1 MGNLTERRS
10 KNPPMRVSAL
20 LGLRFLAQAV
30 GIFFGTMLGALFFIR
45 VFDAMVVLWFF
56 GGVAATIWNFVWYI
70 KATIALIPK
79 KPRKQTVQQDG
90 ARALWDMPA
99 DKFYIFARETLA
111 RTGISMKPAAY
122 DFRGFLRFQ
131 ANDPSAQVRL
141 QSIQVLCIHQPEV
154 GPDVVLASR
163 EGLVSIQRSMV
174 ITSGF
179 FSDEAKSAAEGMPV
193 TLVDGDALAAMA
205 SRLAKPQLFG
215 V

>member
-1 MGNLTERRS
+1 MKRKSN
-10 KNPPMRVSAL
+10 NPPMRVSAL
-20 LGLRFLAQAV
+20 LGLRFLAQAF
-30 GIFFGTMLGALFFIR
+30 GIFVATLGIPQFIPVTPLAALWVI
-45 VFDAMVVLWFF
+45 AGMVAFV
-56 GGVAATIWNFVWYI
+56 WNFVWYI

-131 ANDPSAQVRL
+131 ADDPSAQVRL

-174 ITSGF
+174 ISSGF
-179 FSDEAKSAAEGMPV
+179 FSDEAKAAAESMTV

-205 SRLAKPQLFG
+205 SRMTSPQLFG